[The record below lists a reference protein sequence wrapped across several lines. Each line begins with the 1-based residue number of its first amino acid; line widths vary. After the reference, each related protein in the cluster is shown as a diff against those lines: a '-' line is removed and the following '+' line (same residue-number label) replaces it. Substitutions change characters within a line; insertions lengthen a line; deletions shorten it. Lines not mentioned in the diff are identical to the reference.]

1 MSARIRTAIFGANGK
16 VGHELVERLTPDHDL
31 FPFTRENGDL
41 RYCNV
46 ANLIEGMDVVINA
59 TAMNGMENVEHDPI
73 GGLLVNGVAPG
84 ALAAACKSQ
93 RALFIHYSTDYV
105 FSGDE
110 DGLFEGTATKPIGAY
125 GWTKLIGEQSVQR
138 AGEFYFIFR
147 LSSIFGREYSGPLDV
162 VNQVVKKG
170 RGTPDD
176 PVQVLHQL
184 CAPTSARLVADAT
197 AAAIDVYYGAFNRKS
212 LSGIYHLATAEPV
225 WKKDHAQG
233 VLWKVLG
240 PGPSSDEAIRPWHV
254 VEGKLAVERPVHS
267 FLNSD
272 KFQATFDYRM
282 PTWRED
288 LALTMPL
295 LPPIEYPAAK

>member
-1 MSARIRTAIFGANGK
+1 MSAHRIRIAIFGSNGK
-16 VGHELVERLTPDHDL
+16 VGHELTERLQQDNDV
-31 FPFTRENGDL
+31 FPYTRENGDL
-41 RYCNV
+41 RYTSA
-46 ANLIEGMDVVINA
+46 ANLIESMDVVINA

-73 GGLLVNGVAPG
+73 GGLIVNGVAPG
-84 ALAAACKSQ
+84 AMAAACKAQ

-110 DGLFEGTATKPIGAY
+110 GGLFEGTAPKPIGAY
-125 GWTKLIGEQSVQR
+125 GWTKLIGEQAVQR

-162 VNQVVKKG
+162 VNQVIKKG
-170 RGTPDD
+170 RGAPED

-212 LSGIYHLATAEPV
+212 LSGIYHLATADPV
-225 WKKDHAQG
+225 WKKVHAEY
-233 VLWKVLG
+233 VLNRF
-240 PGPSSDEAIRPWHV
+240 PGNGWADPMHV

-272 KFQATFDYRM
+272 KFQATFDYMM

-295 LPPIEYPAAK
+295 LPPIGYSAAK